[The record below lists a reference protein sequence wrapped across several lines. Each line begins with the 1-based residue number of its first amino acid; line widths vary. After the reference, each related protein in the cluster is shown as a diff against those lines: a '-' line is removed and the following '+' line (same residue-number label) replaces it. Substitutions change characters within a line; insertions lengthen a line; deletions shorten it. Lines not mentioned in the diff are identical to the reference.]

1 MAQRPYSFEL
11 KSIDDKS
18 GTFSG
23 YASTFNG
30 DPDSYGDVIT
40 RGAFGESLR
49 EHERKGSRVALL
61 WNHDVRQPIGVWTA
75 IKEDESGLRVQG
87 RLTLEVA
94 RAREALALMKDGAL
108 QGLSIGF
115 QTLASEPRKGGGRLL
130 KKIKLWEVSLVVFPA
145 NQGARVL
152 SVNSNDIQTIRDYE
166 GLLTD
171 VGFSRSKAKI
181 LAQAW
186 TTPNATADE
195 GSRARAK
202 QLAEGLRVYASK
214 IEKSQERKD
223 AKHT

>member
-1 MAQRPYSFEL
+1 MATRPFNFEL
-11 KSIDDKS
+11 KELDDKT
-18 GTFSG
+18 GVFTG
-23 YASTFNG
+23 YGSVFGNM
-30 DPDSYGDVIT
+30 DSYGDIVA
-40 RGAFGESLR
+40 RGAFADSLK
-49 EHERKGSRVALL
+49 EHERNGRRVAML
-61 WNHDVRQPIGVWTA
+61 WQHDHREPLGVWST
-75 IKEDESGLRVQG
+75 IKEDEHGLKVVG
-87 RLTLEVA
+87 RLALDVA
-94 RAREALALMKDGAL
+94 KAREARDLMKMGAL

-115 QTLASEPRKGGGRLL
+115 ITKEAGRTKEGRRIL
-130 KKIKLWEVSLVVFPA
+130 KRIQLWEISLVTFPA
-145 NQGARVL
+145 NESARVL

-166 GLLTD
+166 SLLTD

>member
-1 MAQRPYSFEL
+1 MAQRPYNFEL

-18 GTFSG
+18 GVFSG
-23 YASTFNG
+23 FASTFH
-30 DPDSYGDVIT
+30 DVPDSYGDVIA
-40 RGAFGESLR
+40 RGAFSDSLR
-49 EHERKGSRVALL
+49 EHERKGSRVAMLL
-61 WNHDVRQPIGVWTA
+61 HHNVEQPIGVWTA
-75 IKEDESGLRVQG
+75 IREDELGLKVQG

-94 RAREALALMKDGAL
+94 KAREALALMKDGAL

-115 QTLASEPRKGGGRLL
+115 QTQASEPRKGGGRLL

-152 SVNSNDIQTIRDYE
+152 SVNAADIKSIRDYE

-171 VGFSRSKAKI
+171 VGFSRSQAKL

-186 TTPNATADE
+186 TTPSATADE